1 MTAPAPSAPISTS
14 RLAHARALGARPP
27 PVHAGARAAAARGG
41 GAACDAEGAGQR
53 GARGS
58 SRGHARPPAL
68 ALGSAAP
75 AAAPPPVQWQRRTAS
90 LHNKPAAAPGLE
102 GGREDGKEGGEEGH
116 ALPPESPPRRGRAEG
131 RGRRARSGPSTGSPP
146 GGRARPH
153 SGGWGRGTPK
163 PKRAG
168 GPEQQLLSPGSLP
181 RSGRPAA
188 GWPESRRQPGEGL
201 TYTVNELVAP
211 RVQFLPKAASLNGAL
226 LPPTHPRH
234 LLPPAR
240 PCLRRGPAH
249 AQPRRPGPRTHPRPG
264 RRASRRGR
272 RGGRA
277 DLTSRWPRRGPGGG
291 LGARPPAPSGAR
303 SPGLRS
309 PRPLPLLAFQ
319 KAPSSGRSWAPPAPC

>member
-1 MTAPAPSAPISTS
+1 M
-14 RLAHARALGARPP
+14 G
-27 PVHAGARAAAARGG
+27 
-41 GAACDAEGAGQR
+41 
-53 GARGS
+53 
-58 SRGHARPPAL
+58 
-68 ALGSAAP
+68 
-75 AAAPPPVQWQRRTAS
+75 
-90 LHNKPAAAPGLE
+90 
-102 GGREDGKEGGEEGH
+102 GKEGEEGH

-131 RGRRARSGPSTGSPP
+131 RGRRARSGPNTGSPP

-277 DLTSRWPRRGPGGG
+277 GLTSRWPRRGPGGG
-291 LGARPPAPSGAR
+291 LGARPPRTQRCAISRLAVSAAAAASGLPEGAFQRPELGPAGPVLTAPKATAVPSFPF
-303 SPGLRS
+303 PGLFVS
-309 PRPLPLLAFQ
+309 
-319 KAPSSGRSWAPPAPC
+319 

>member
-1 MTAPAPSAPISTS
+1 M
-14 RLAHARALGARPP
+14 RCGRRRPE
-27 PVHAGARAAAARGG
+27 RS
-41 GAACDAEGAGQR
+41 
-53 GARGS
+53 RGS
-58 SRGHARPPAL
+58 SRGQARPPAL

-75 AAAPPPVQWQRRTAS
+75 AAAPPPVQWQRRAAS
-90 LHNKPAAAPGLE
+90 LHNKPAAAPGRRAWRE
-102 GGREDGKEGGEEGH
+102 GGKERGEKGH
-116 ALPPESPPRRGRAEG
+116 ALPPESPPRQRRAEG
-131 RGRRARSGPSTGSPP
+131 RGPSTESPP

-277 DLTSRWPRRGPGGG
+277 GLTSPWPRRGPGAAWARAGPHPTLRDLPACG
-291 LGARPPAPSGAR
+291 LRGRRRLWPPRQAPSR
-303 SPGLRS
+303 
-309 PRPLPLLAFQ
+309 
-319 KAPSSGRSWAPPAPC
+319 GRSWAPPAPY